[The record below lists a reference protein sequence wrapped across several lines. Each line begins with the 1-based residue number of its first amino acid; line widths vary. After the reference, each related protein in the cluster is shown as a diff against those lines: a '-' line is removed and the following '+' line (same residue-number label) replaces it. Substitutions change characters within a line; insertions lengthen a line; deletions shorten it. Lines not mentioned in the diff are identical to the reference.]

1 MIAQEREKEVEL
13 HRNNASAPH
22 SCKPVLIWSRSWYI
36 KIYMVNFRVT
46 TEKIFKKYHL
56 KLLKE
61 LKYHKGK
68 LSLSENVS
76 SKGIEEPKN
85 CETYRRQK

>member
-1 MIAQEREKEVEL
+1 
-13 HRNNASAPH
+13 
-22 SCKPVLIWSRSWYI
+22 
-36 KIYMVNFRVT
+36 MVNFRVT